1 MKALFTL
8 NRFFWKYRYRM
19 LLGLVFIV
27 LTNIFAVYSP
37 TLIEEGIGVLG
48 EAQKTYFDAIDFT
61 EDGPNIPDGLF
72 EQPSPELPTSI
83 QFLADLTGA
92 STAFSKG
99 IDSYD
104 RLGNFLVRV
113 GLLLAVLYIIVY
125 LIKGVFLFFT
135 RQTIIV
141 MSRLIEYDQKNEI
154 YAHYQKLSMAFY
166 RRNNTGDLMNR
177 ISEDVSKV
185 RMYLGPAVMYSLNL
199 VVLVVMVVGKMF
211 MVDPELSLYALSPL
225 PFMSVA
231 IYYISNSINKR
242 SEAVQRQQS
251 ALSSLVQDSISGI
264 RVIKSYNRET
274 QREAQFTSESDNYKT
289 TALSLVKV
297 DALFMP
303 IITLLVGL
311 STVLTIYI
319 GGIKVNAGELEVK
332 QIFTFVFYVNMLTWP
347 FASVGWVSSLVQKAE
362 ASQERINAFL
372 NEEPEIQNPND
383 AALKVDGKIEF
394 KDVSFTYP
402 ESGVKALKNLSFTIE
417 PGETL
422 AVTGRTGSGK
432 STLANLLLRHYDAA
446 SGQILIDGKPIN
458 TLNLNALRKQIG
470 YVPQEVF
477 LFSDSIRNNIGFG
490 MDGLGDNFDQT
501 VTSAAL
507 DAGVH
512 DNIVDFPK
520 GYETKL
526 GERGLNLSGGQKQR
540 ISIARAIIKD
550 PAILIFDDCL
560 SAVDTQTEE
569 LILGNLRKLMQGKS
583 SIIIS
588 HRISTIK
595 HADKI
600 IVLDQGS
607 IVEAGTHA
615 ELLANGGMYAR
626 IYRKQLLE
634 ASTEQA

>member
-61 EDGPNIPDGLF
+61 EDGPKIPDGLF
-72 EQPSPELPTSI
+72 EQPGPELPTSI

-104 RLGNFLVRV
+104 RLGSFLVRV

-185 RMYLGPAVMYSLNL
+185 RMSLGPAGMYSLNL

-490 MDGLGDNFDQT
+490 MDGLGDNFDKT

>member
-1 MKALFTL
+1 
-8 NRFFWKYRYRM
+8 M

-104 RLGNFLVRV
+104 RLGSFLVRV

-490 MDGLGDNFDQT
+490 MDGLGDNFDKN

>member
-1 MKALFTL
+1 MKALLTL
-8 NRFFWKYRYRM
+8 NRFFWKYRFRL
-19 LLGLVFIV
+19 LLGLLFVV
-27 LTNIFAVYSP
+27 LTNVFAVYSP
-37 TLIEEGIGVLG
+37 TLIEEGIGVLRSVQTDYFAPLA
-48 EAQKTYFDAIDFT
+48 EAEESNGAKVNVFD
-61 EDGPNIPDGLF
+61 
-72 EQPSPELPTSI
+72 QPGPELPASI
-83 QFLADLTGA
+83 RYLAELTGNL
-92 STAFSKG
+92 TAFPER
-99 IDSYD
+99 IDSMD
-104 RLGNFLVRV
+104 QLSRFLIQI
-113 GLLLAVLYIIVY
+113 GILLAVLYIVVY
-125 LIKGVFLFFT
+125 LVKGIFLFFT

-154 YAHYQKLSMAFY
+154 HAHYQKLSMAFY
-166 RRNNTGDLMNR
+166 RRNTTGDLMNR

-231 IYYISNSINKR
+231 IYYVSNSINRR

-251 ALSSLVQDSISGI
+251 TLSSLVQDSISGI
-264 RVIKSYNRET
+264 RVIKSYNREQ
-274 QREAQFTSESDNYKT
+274 QREALFTSESDLYKK

-319 GGIKVNAGELEVK
+319 GGIKVNSGELQVE

-372 NEEPEIQNPND
+372 NEKPEIVNPSK
-383 AALKVDGKIEF
+383 AQLEIKGKIEF
-394 KDVSFTYP
+394 RDVSFTYP
-402 ESGVKALKNLSFTIE
+402 ESGVKAIRNLSFTIE
-417 PGETL
+417 PGKTL
-422 AVTGRTGSGK
+422 AITGRTGSGK
-432 STLANLLLRHYDAA
+432 STLANLLLRHYDVD
-446 SGQILIDGKPIN
+446 SGTILVDGRPIE
-458 TLNLNALRKQIG
+458 TLNLHELRQQIG

-490 MDGLGDNFDQT
+490 VDTTGDAFEQS
-501 VTSAAL
+501 VIEAAK

-512 DNIVDFPK
+512 ENIVDFPK
-520 GYETKL
+520 GYDTKL

-540 ISIARAIIKD
+540 LSIARAIIKD

-569 LILGNLRKLMQGKS
+569 LILGNLRRIMNNKT
-583 SIIIS
+583 SIMIS
-588 HRISTIK
+588 HRISTIR
-595 HADKI
+595 HADHI
-600 IVLDQGS
+600 LVLDHGS
-607 IVEAGTHA
+607 VVEEGSHTS
-615 ELLANGGMYAR
+615 LLEHDGVYAR

-634 ASTEQA
+634 AGAEQD

>member
-61 EDGPNIPDGLF
+61 EDGPKIPDGLF
-72 EQPSPELPTSI
+72 EQPGPELPASI
-83 QFLADLTGA
+83 QFLADFTGA
-92 STAFSKG
+92 STAFSEG

-104 RLGNFLVRV
+104 RLGSFLVRV

-125 LIKGVFLFFT
+125 LIKGIFLFFT

-264 RVIKSYNRET
+264 RVIKSYNREA
-274 QREAQFTSESDNYKT
+274 QREAQFTDESDNYKM

-383 AALKVDGKIEF
+383 EALEVDGKIEF
-394 KDVSFTYP
+394 KDVCFTYP
-402 ESGVKALKNLSFTIE
+402 ESGVKAIKNLSFTIE

-432 STLANLLLRHYDAA
+432 STLANLLLRHYDAD

-458 TLNLNALRKQIG
+458 ILNLNALRKQIG

-490 MDGLGDNFDQT
+490 MDGLDDNFDQT
-501 VTSAAL
+501 VTSAAQ

-520 GYETKL
+520 GYDTKL

-600 IVLDQGS
+600 IVLDHGS
-607 IVEAGTHA
+607 VVEAGTHA
-615 ELLANGGMYAR
+615 ELLANGAMYAR

-634 ASTEQA
+634 AGTDQA

>member
-48 EAQKTYFDAIDFT
+48 EAQKNYFDAIDFT

-104 RLGNFLVRV
+104 RLGSFLVRV

-125 LIKGVFLFFT
+125 LIKGIFLFFT

-383 AALKVDGKIEF
+383 AALKVEGKIEF

>member
-104 RLGNFLVRV
+104 RLGSFLVRV

>member
-1 MKALFTL
+1 
-8 NRFFWKYRYRM
+8 M

>member
-8 NRFFWKYRYRM
+8 NRFFWKYRYRL
-19 LLGLVFIV
+19 LLGFTFII
-27 LTNIFAVYSP
+27 LTNIFTVYSP
-37 TLIEEGIGVLG
+37 TLIEEGIDVLQD
-48 EAQKTYFDAIDFT
+48 AKRNYFDKISRTDSGAV
-61 EDGPNIPDGLF
+61 IPDGLF
-72 EQPSPELPTSI
+72 EQPSPQLPGSI
-83 QFLADLTGA
+83 SFLAELTGG
-92 STAFSKG
+92 STAFSES

-104 RLGNFLVRV
+104 RLADFLVQV
-113 GLLLAVLYIIVY
+113 GIVLAVLYIVVY

-185 RMYLGPAVMYSLNL
+185 RMYLGPAVMYTLNL
-199 VVLVVMVVGKMF
+199 IVLVVFVVVKMF

-231 IYYISNSINKR
+231 IYYVSNSINKR

-264 RVIKSYNRET
+264 RVIKSYNREK
-274 QREAQFTSESDNYKT
+274 QRQTQFTSESDNYKM

-319 GGIKVNAGELEVK
+319 GGMKVNAGELEVA

-372 NEEPEIQNPND
+372 NEAPEIANPS
-383 AALKVDGKIEF
+383 AAPMTLNGRIEF
-394 KDVSFTYP
+394 RNVSFTYP
-402 ESGVKALKNLSFTIE
+402 ESGVNAIKKLSFKIE
-417 PGETL
+417 PGQTL
-422 AVTGRTGSGK
+422 AITGRTGSGK
-432 STLANLLLRHYDAA
+432 STLANLLLRHYDVDL
-446 SGQILIDGKPIN
+446 GVILVDGCPIAD
-458 TLNLNALRKQIG
+458 LNLEALRKQIG

-490 MDGLGDNFDQT
+490 VDGQGTEYD
-501 VTSAAL
+501 AAVITAAK

-512 DNIVDFPK
+512 ENIIDFPQE
-520 GYETKL
+520 YATKL

-550 PAILIFDDCL
+550 PKILIFDDCL

-569 LILGNLRKLMQGKS
+569 LILGNLRRLMNGKS

-595 HADKI
+595 HADLI
-600 IVLDQGS
+600 LVMDQGS
-607 IVEAGTHA
+607 VVEAGTHA
-615 ELLANGGMYAR
+615 ELLERAGVYAR

-634 ASTEQA
+634 ASAEEL

>member
-1 MKALFTL
+1 
-8 NRFFWKYRYRM
+8 M

-61 EDGPNIPDGLF
+61 EDGPKIPDGLF
-72 EQPSPELPTSI
+72 EQPGPELPTSI

-104 RLGNFLVRV
+104 RLGSFLVRV

-185 RMYLGPAVMYSLNL
+185 RMSLGPAGMYSLNL

-490 MDGLGDNFDQT
+490 MDGLGDNFDKT